1 MSPPRALLLLALPL
15 AACSRCGRGPEAAA
29 GPKPVALVNGE
40 AVSAE
45 VLRRELALGRAA
57 GEGEAPTPAVRR
69 RVLDDA
75 VDRLLLLQEAR
86 ARGVAVAAEDV
97 ERAMA
102 RTRADYPG
110 SHFDDLL
117 AQEKLS
123 AAELRVQLR
132 ERLTV
137 ERLLAAQ
144 VLPQVS
150 VAEAD
155 VRRHYDEHPAEFDEP
170 QRVRARQVVLRTREE
185 AAKVR
190 DELRR
195 RPQTFPEVASRA
207 SIAPEGKNGGD
218 LGLFGK
224 GSGMPEVFD
233 VCFRLPLLHISEVTP
248 SPYGFHVFQVTER
261 KPAARRP
268 FDEARAGI
276 RERLLREARARAQE
290 EYLAG
295 LRRRATVQTDERALD
310 ALAP

>member
-1 MSPPRALLLLALPL
+1 VSPPRALLLLAVAL
-15 AACSRCGRGPEAAA
+15 AACGRCGGGPEAAA

-40 AVSAE
+40 AISPDM
-45 VLRRELALGRAA
+45 LRRELALGRA
-57 GEGEAPTPAVRR
+57 GGDGEAPTPVVRR

-86 ARGVAVAAEDV
+86 AKGVTVAAEDV
-97 ERAMA
+97 ERARA

-110 SHFDDLL
+110 THFDDLL

-123 AAELRVQLR
+123 AAEVRAQLR

-137 ERLLAAQ
+137 ERLLVAQ
-144 VLPQVS
+144 ALQQVS
-150 VAEAD
+150 VTDAD
-155 VRRHYDEHPAEFDEP
+155 LRRHYDEHGAEFDEP
-170 QRVRARQVVLRTREE
+170 ARVRARQVVLRTREE

-195 RPQTFPEVASRA
+195 RPQSFPEVARRA
-207 SIAPEGKNGGD
+207 SIAPEGQNGGD
-218 LGLFGK
+218 LGFFGK

-233 VCFRLPLLHISEVTP
+233 VCFRLPLNHVSEVTP

-261 KPAARRP
+261 RPAARRP

-295 LRRRATVQTDERALD
+295 LRRRATIQVDEK
-310 ALAP
+310 ALASLAP